1 MVFLCTQCHK
11 IDSFERQLA
20 SKECVLK
27 SIHLNSHTFVT
38 FSPKSEVTC
47 RALGST
53 TVERLILSCRFF
65 PLGFHLQTQNL
76 ETNCTV
82 LAQVAQARD
91 MIIGTAA

>member
-1 MVFLCTQCHK
+1 MVFFATQCHK

-53 TVERLILSCRFF
+53 TERLILSCFFF

-91 MIIGTAA
+91 MTISTAA